1 MNSRQILIIVY
12 SIVLILLL
20 FLSFFFSSSD
30 MAYGSVDIL
39 RFEREKD
46 NNKKS
51 VKYAYKLAKNINMP
65 TSRIQDIL
73 KDKRKITIDTSIR
86 LTRYFNEI
94 DKYFLNL
101 QNDINICNALLS
113 INNELGNIKRFYKLD
128 EFIK

>member
-1 MNSRQILIIVY
+1 MNTMKD
-12 SIVLILLL
+12 VLETPKISEILLEEFMQPL
-20 FLSFFFSSSD
+20 EIS
-30 MAYGSVDIL
+30 
-39 RFEREKD
+39 
-46 NNKKS
+46 
-51 VKYAYKLAKNINMP
+51 AYKLAKNINMP

>member
-1 MNSRQILIIVY
+1 MKD
-12 SIVLILLL
+12 VLETPKISEILLEEFMQPL
-20 FLSFFFSSSD
+20 EIS
-30 MAYGSVDIL
+30 
-39 RFEREKD
+39 
-46 NNKKS
+46 
-51 VKYAYKLAKNINMP
+51 AYKLAKNINMP

>member
-1 MNSRQILIIVY
+1 MNTMKD
-12 SIVLILLL
+12 VLETPKISEILLEEFMQPL
-20 FLSFFFSSSD
+20 EIS
-30 MAYGSVDIL
+30 
-39 RFEREKD
+39 
-46 NNKKS
+46 
-51 VKYAYKLAKNINMP
+51 AYKLAKNINMP
-65 TSRIQDIL
+65 TSLIQDIL

>member
-1 MNSRQILIIVY
+1 MNTMKD
-12 SIVLILLL
+12 VLETPKISEILLEEFMQPL
-20 FLSFFFSSSD
+20 EIS
-30 MAYGSVDIL
+30 
-39 RFEREKD
+39 
-46 NNKKS
+46 
-51 VKYAYKLAKNINMP
+51 AYKLAKNINMP

-113 INNELGNIKRFYKLD
+113 MNNELGNIKRFYKLE